1 MLLYKERSFREPESR
16 VVWAWL
22 RRCVGGEWVI
32 CEWVRREFNGNEA
45 GVYSYTRLDQN
56 GYEAVTGRAR
66 PELPEWQSDEKWHGI
81 EHPAAGMPGGPP
93 SEGALRVMERSRPAA
108 ALHLPLDPPFCDC
121 GRKMENPCDCA
132 KSGIDPAT
140 SPKLSDRINWAN
152 GSLIVNGAGKASIIP
167 HPPSFKW
174 RDSAPE
180 FTFPHPPSWRY
191 SAPEFT
197 FPNRPIV
204 PTQPAVFDV
213 DIMGEP
219 DPDRVDRPMT
229 PMAEA
234 MVVDLNA
241 KYCHEHRLANA
252 TASID
257 CVKASAIARHPAK
270 DPLRYT
276 CRCHEILGN
285 DFWFLPK
292 GQCIEEPAT
301 APHRPIGAKRGDK
314 WTEVA
319 AERDKGPL
327 AGDGPGAW
335 RPGGEGYDVT

>member
-1 MLLYKERSFREPESR
+1 MLLYKELSNGKPNCR

-22 RRCVGGEWVI
+22 RRCVGGEWVC
-32 CEWVRREFNGNEA
+32 CEWVRREYNGNEA
-45 GVYSYTRLDQN
+45 GVYSYTRLDQDS
-56 GYEAVTGRAR
+56 YEAVTGHAR
-66 PELPEWQSDEKWHGI
+66 PELPEWQSDEKWHGLK
-81 EHPAAGMPGGPP
+81 HPADIEPGMPGGP
-93 SEGALRVMERSRPAA
+93 
-108 ALHLPLDPPFCDC
+108 
-121 GRKMENPCDCA
+121 
-132 KSGIDPAT
+132 
-140 SPKLSDRINWAN
+140 LSD
-152 GSLIVNGAGKASIIP
+152 GARRVIERG
-167 HPPSFKW
+167 PPKGYQW
-174 RDSAPE
+174 ID
-180 FTFPHPPSWRY
+180 

-204 PTQPAVFDV
+204 PTQPAAFDV

-241 KYCHEHRLANA
+241 KYCHEHRQFNA
-252 TASID
+252 TSSID
-257 CVKASAIARHPAK
+257 CVRRNARYPAN

-292 GQCIEEPAT
+292 GQCIMLAT

-319 AERDKGPL
+319 AERDRGK
-327 AGDGPGAW
+327 
-335 RPGGEGYDVT
+335 GYDVC